1 MASEMYFY
9 QKGEVDRLVVCTP
22 SVKQTYHPSQN
33 CTCALKDT
41 YKYTVFTQN
50 WWCPKHVY
58 FPTHLIVLFLFIDN
72 SDNILF
78 LECFNNKMSEI

>member
-1 MASEMYFY
+1 MASEMHFY

-41 YKYTVFTQN
+41 STQVFTQN
-50 WWCPKHVY
+50 WWCPKHAY
-58 FPTHLIVLFLFIDN
+58 FPPHLIVLFLFIDN
-72 SDNILF
+72 SDNILL

>member
-1 MASEMYFY
+1 MCFTELLTLVAEKKNIVVMASEMHFY

-41 YKYTVFTQN
+41 YKYTSVYTKLVM
-50 WWCPKHVY
+50 PKTCLLSSTSY
-58 FPTHLIVLFLFIDN
+58 CSFLIY
-72 SDNILF
+72 
-78 LECFNNKMSEI
+78 

>member
-1 MASEMYFY
+1 MCFTELLTLVAEKKTIVVMASEMYFY

-50 WWCPKHVY
+50 W
-58 FPTHLIVLFLFIDN
+58 
-72 SDNILF
+72 
-78 LECFNNKMSEI
+78 